1 MSHTAGRAPR
11 VAVVGAG
18 LGGMSAA
25 IRLAAAGYAVTV
37 FEKQDGPGG
46 KAFSNDL
53 GAYRFDTGPSLFTLR
68 HVFEQLFEEAGR
80 TLEDYLGLIP
90 LERICN
96 YFWRGGERMSSYA
109 DRDRFA
115 AEFERLFGEDPV
127 HLTRFLDYSGRIH
140 GITAHLFLERSLH
153 EWSTYRSRGFWS
165 SLVQLPRIDALR
177 TMDRANGRFFS
188 HPKVRQFFD
197 RYATYNGSDPYQ
209 TPATL
214 NVIPHIEYELGAWA
228 VRGGIHAVPRALERV
243 AREVGVTFR
252 YGVTV
257 DRILT
262 DTRRGWAPG
271 LRRAVRGV
279 LVGDT
284 VHEADIV
291 ISNADVTPTYRYL
304 LEDTDARIYRR
315 YEKLEPSSSGLVF
328 YWGVRRRFD
337 ELGLHNIFFSDD
349 YQKEFRQIFSAHRCP
364 DDPTIYL
371 NITAKEGDS
380 DAAPPDGENWF
391 VLINAPWDDG
401 QDWDAEARR
410 VRRAVLERLGSELS
424 VDLET
429 LIEEEDV
436 MLPPD
441 IAARTDSNR
450 GSLYGISSNTPLAAF
465 LRHPNRSRRYRGL
478 YFVGGSAHP
487 GGGMPLVVLG
497 GRIVA
502 DLVRRGHPIT

>member
-1 MSHTAGRAPR
+1 MSHTAGHVPR

-37 FEKQDGPGG
+37 FEKQEGPGG
-46 KAFSNDL
+46 KAFSTDL
-53 GAYRFDTGPSLFTLR
+53 GSYRFDTGPSLFTMR
-68 HVFEQLFEEAGR
+68 SVFEQLFEEAGR
-80 TLEDYLGLIP
+80 SLDDYLELIP

-96 YFWRGGERMSSYA
+96 YFWRGGQRMSSYA
-109 DRDRFA
+109 DRSRFA
-115 AEFERLFGEDPV
+115 AEFERVFGEKPDRV
-127 HLTRFLDYSGRIH
+127 GRFLDYSARIH
-140 GITAHLFLERSLH
+140 RITGHLFLERSLH

-165 SLVQLPRIDALR
+165 SLVQISRIDALR
-177 TMDRANGRFFS
+177 TMDRANGRFFND
-188 HPKVRQFFD
+188 PKVRQFFD

-214 NVIPHIEYELGAWA
+214 NIIPHIEYGLGAWA
-228 VRGGIHAVPRALERV
+228 VRGGIYAVPRALERL

-262 DTRRGWAPG
+262 DPPPGTRRR
-271 LRRAVRGV
+271 RRAVRGV
-279 LVGDT
+279 VVGDA
-284 VHEADIV
+284 VHEAEIV
-291 ISNADVTPTYRYL
+291 VSNADVTPTYRYL

-328 YWGVRRRFD
+328 YWGIRRRFD

-349 YQKEFRQIFSAHRCP
+349 YEKEFRHIFSERRCP

-371 NITAKEGDS
+371 NITAKEGGYGD
-380 DAAPPDGENWF
+380 APPDGENWF
-391 VLINAPWDDG
+391 VLVNAPWDHG
-401 QDWDAEARR
+401 QDWEAEARR
-410 VRRAVLERLGSELS
+410 VRRAVLQRLGSELS
-424 VDLET
+424 ADLET
-429 LIEEEDV
+429 FIEEEDV
-436 MLPPD
+436 MLPTD

-465 LRHPNRSRRYRGL
+465 LRHPNRSRRHHGL

-502 DLVRRGHPIT
+502 DLVRRHHPIK

>member
-1 MSHTAGRAPR
+1 
-11 VAVVGAG
+11 
-18 LGGMSAA
+18 
-25 IRLAAAGYAVTV
+25 
-37 FEKQDGPGG
+37 
-46 KAFSNDL
+46 
-53 GAYRFDTGPSLFTLR
+53 
-68 HVFEQLFEEAGR
+68 
-80 TLEDYLGLIP
+80 
-90 LERICN
+90 
-96 YFWRGGERMSSYA
+96 
-109 DRDRFA
+109 
-115 AEFERLFGEDPV
+115 
-127 HLTRFLDYSGRIH
+127 
-140 GITAHLFLERSLH
+140 
-153 EWSTYRSRGFWS
+153 
-165 SLVQLPRIDALR
+165 
-177 TMDRANGRFFS
+177 
-188 HPKVRQFFD
+188 
-197 RYATYNGSDPYQ
+197 
-209 TPATL
+209 PATL

-228 VRGGIHAVPRALERV
+228 VRGGIHAVPRALERLG
-243 AREVGVTFR
+243 REVGVTFR

-262 DTRRGWAPG
+262 DTRRGRAPG
-271 LRRAVRGV
+271 WRRAVRGV

-291 ISNADVTPTYRYL
+291 VSNADVTPTYRYL

-349 YQKEFRQIFSAHRCP
+349 YQKEFRQIFSARRCP

-441 IAARTDSNR
+441 IAAGTDSNR

-502 DLVRRGHPIT
+502 DLVRRRHPIT